1 VARRD
6 PSSRIQDAARRHAAR
21 FGSDVDV
28 CAELQADLSDMPRA
42 ALIAEIAGR
51 HPRLEYLN
59 DRAYRLLVGVRD
71 RGVVPPIEAESR
83 DGFAREESSVAP
95 RCTRLL
101 RANVP
106 LHRLYGTRGRREEI
120 EMRYRTLG
128 RTGIQVSPMRWEP

>member
-1 VARRD
+1 
-6 PSSRIQDAARRHAAR
+6 
-21 FGSDVDV
+21 
-28 CAELQADLSDMPRA
+28 MPRA